1 VVRPIASRVREHF
14 DWALFAAVAAVAV
27 IGVINL
33 YSATFTHPSALLR
46 DLYIKQIYLLAF
58 GTLGA
63 LLVAAIDYR
72 HFERLAY
79 VLYAVG
85 VGLLGLT
92 LLVAETTRGSRRW
105 LDFGPLGF
113 QPSEVMK
120 LLLVV
125 ALAKY
130 LHDHPKQEGR
140 NFQDLAIPGAMAA
153 LPIALVLR
161 QPDLGTAL
169 LLFLAFLTI
178 MLLTR
183 LKLRSFLTLAVIGI
197 LTIPITW
204 EYLLEDYQ
212 KERILSFKNAW
223 MEQESAEG
231 IQNEGYHARQSIIAV
246 GSGRVLGKGFLQGT
260 QNIHRFLP
268 DQHTDFPFAV
278 WAEEQG
284 FLGAAVVLGLY
295 LFVVLW
301 SLRIAA
307 QAKDRFG
314 AVVAV
319 GVGSIFFW
327 HTVLNLGMVM
337 GLLPV
342 VGVTLPLFSSGGSSV
357 LTVLLGIG
365 LLMNVSIRRFH
376 F

>member
-1 VVRPIASRVREHF
+1 MARPITSRVREHF

-33 YSATFTHPSALLR
+33 YSATLTHPSAALR
-46 DLYIKQIYLLAF
+46 ELYIKQIYLLSF
-58 GTLGA
+58 GALGA

-79 VLYAVG
+79 VLYTVG

-140 NFQDLAIPGAMAA
+140 NFRDLAIPAAMAA
-153 LPIALVLR
+153 LPIALILR

-169 LLFLAFLTI
+169 LLFLTFLTI

-183 LKLRSFLTLAVIGI
+183 LKLRSFLTLVVIGS

-204 EYLLEDYQ
+204 EYLLQDYQ
-212 KERILSFKNAW
+212 KARIESFANAW
-223 MEQESAEG
+223 RESTEG
-231 IQNEGYHARQSIIAV
+231 ILEEGYHARQSIIAV
-246 GSGRVLGKGFLQGT
+246 GSGQVLGKGFLQGT
-260 QNIHRFLP
+260 QNTHRFLP

-284 FLGAAVVLGLY
+284 FLGATVVLGLY